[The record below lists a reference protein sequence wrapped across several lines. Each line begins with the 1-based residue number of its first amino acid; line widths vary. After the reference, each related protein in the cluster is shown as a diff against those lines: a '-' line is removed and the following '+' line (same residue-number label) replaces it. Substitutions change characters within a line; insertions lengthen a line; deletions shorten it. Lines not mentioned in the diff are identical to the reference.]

1 MIYDLILLVTIFT
14 ILRNNVQPDN
24 LRDLAFVS
32 RVDVNVHAMLTAK
45 KQLNGSRSAC
55 FSFC

>member
-45 KQLNGSRSAC
+45 NN
-55 FSFC
+55 